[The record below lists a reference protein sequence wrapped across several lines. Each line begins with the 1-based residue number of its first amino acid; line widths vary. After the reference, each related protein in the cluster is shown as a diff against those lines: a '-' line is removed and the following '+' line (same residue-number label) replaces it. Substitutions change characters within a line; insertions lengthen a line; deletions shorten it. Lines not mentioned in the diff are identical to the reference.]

1 MPSISHIKYI
11 SLDNLQTYTNLLKQ
25 YISTADADSIK
36 FVDIEETTLRFYKD
50 LPTTA
55 NPNPAVTYEIKL
67 PDPDFSEIEAQFAT
81 LIGDDK
87 DKSIRMIASE
97 ELARELIPD
106 NAKESLDT
114 IKEIAQWIQDHP
126 DDASKMASD
135 IADIRK
141 LIGEIPEGA
150 TASDIVN
157 YIAASV
163 QTETDRA
170 KAVESAI
177 QKSVVDLTNSTITR
191 EEKNDILDKV
201 QAVSDALDTKVTKET
216 YDADIADI
224 NQDIQMNK
232 ASIKQNAADIATK
245 ANQTALDATNV
256 RVTANEKSISTINDT
271 LETKANQVD
280 LEATNKNVATN
291 TRNIALKANQTDLN
305 DANENIAYLTTQMQ
319 TKAAQSDMEAVVD
332 KVTENGKNIA
342 TLQTKTTTLIG
353 DDQGKSVRKIANEE
367 LTKQL
372 IPADAKESLDT
383 LKEIAEW
390 IQNHPDDAASMGK
403 DIEDL
408 KTNKA
413 DVATVTDLADNV
425 GDIENRVTTA
435 EADIDALE
443 TRATADEETLAKK
456 ANQTSL
462 DETNTNVSKNT
473 EDISEINVTLATKAD
488 QTALDTTNKNV
499 AANAT
504 EIAKKAAQSDL
515 DATNVRVTTLEDSV
529 AKQTDLSALQSRM
542 TTAEGEIDDLQTDTS
557 TISGK
562 VNTLIGTDANKSVRT
577 IASEEL
583 AKELIPENAKDALDT
598 IAEIAAWIQS
608 HPDDAAAMNTAITA
622 LQTRLTGDETTL
634 KGTIKS
640 LSASGTT
647 ITITYV
653 DGSTK
658 TITTK
663 DTTYS
668 NATATAAGLMSSA
681 DKTKLDGV
689 ETGANKTV
697 VDSALSSSSTNPV
710 QNKVINTALGL
721 KANQTDLSTA
731 NSKISSLETNQGD
744 LSKLTTEV
752 KTDLV
757 SAINEAASGGSDPN
771 VLGILMPQ
779 ISNGN
784 DAGLTYEF
792 SYNDDGN
799 LISGKV
805 YDNDTGSTEADDQ
818 LKYEYDNDGNLIKY
832 TENNGSG
839 ITINELTYNSGNI
852 VKITS
857 SYLEPIDKDN
867 PSWATLAAQVK
878 SGAAET
884 LYSVGDT
891 FTDSWK
897 YNNNG
902 TETTYD
908 ATWQIDDF
916 QSVELEDGS
925 SVNAMQIEFKY
936 LPPFTMQFHRPE
948 AFYAATDGLS
958 AGTYYI
964 TRSSSNWQF
973 TLTKD
978 VEAGGRLAFHS
989 TTSDS
994 STSSVDSY
1002 MSDGKTILETVSTTS
1017 GTDGT
1022 SLGTMSDYAR
1032 NGDVNGYWLT
1042 RYGNGRY
1049 MESHVRQ
1056 WLNSSAGPNEWWTP
1070 STKWDIAPYS
1080 TYYNK
1085 AGFLYGLSQDLIDAM
1100 LPSKIITYPANIY
1113 GSDPDIVYDKVWLP
1127 SLNQMYIN
1135 PQKANEGDSLQYY
1148 KDLNGTSTK
1157 YQQYSTYPALK
1168 KYIISDQSSSNLY
1181 WTRSA
1186 CADAAYYAWY
1196 VYSFG
1201 YVDSSNAYRER
1212 CAAGLANIGN
1222 P

>member
-201 QAVSDALDTKVTKET
+201 QAVSDALDTKVAKET
-216 YDADIADI
+216 YNADIADI

-256 RVTANEKSISTINDT
+256 RVTANEKSINTINDT

-291 TRNIALKANQTDLN
+291 TRNIATKANQTDLN

-413 DVATVTDLADNV
+413 DITTVTDLADNV

-443 TRATADEETLAKK
+443 TRVTADEETLAKK

-473 EDISEINVTLATKAD
+473 EDISEINVTLATKAN
-488 QTALDTTNKNV
+488 QTDLDTTNKNV

-658 TITTK
+658 TIATK

-681 DKTKLDGV
+681 DKTKLDGI

-757 SAINEAASGGSDPN
+757 SAINEAASSGSDPN

-784 DAGLTYEF
+784 GGGLTYEF

-867 PSWATLAAQVK
+867 PSWTTLAAQVK
-878 SGAAET
+878 SGSAET

-891 FTDSWK
+891 FTDSW
-897 YNNNG
+897 NSNG
-902 TETTYD
+902 TTYD
-908 ATWQIDDF
+908 YPWIIMGFKD
-916 QSVELEDGS
+916 VELEDGS
-925 SVNAMQIEFKY
+925 TTRAMILGAQY
-936 LPPFTMQFHRPE
+936 LTNFSMMYQGGE
-948 AFYAATDGLS
+948 AFYYAEDGLT
-958 AGTYYI
+958 AGTYSVNVNNTNY
-964 TRSSSNWQF
+964 SF
-973 TLTKD
+973 TLTQD
-978 VEAGGRLAFHS
+978 VEAGGKLAPNSSRSMS
-989 TTSDS
+989 TVRSFKADGRTIVESVS
-994 STSSVDSY
+994 STSGS
-1002 MSDGKTILETVSTTS
+1002 
-1017 GTDGT
+1017 TDGT
-1022 SLGTMSDYAR
+1022 SLGTCPAQNPSGNLNAYYQVCWGSGRWRDSDIRAYLNAD
-1032 NGDVNGYWLT
+1032 GEK
-1042 RYGNGRY
+1042 GN
-1049 MESHVRQ
+1049 
-1056 WLNSSAGPNEWWTP
+1056 WW
-1070 STKWDIAPYS
+1070 SNDYKFAI
-1080 TYYNK
+1080 
-1085 AGFLYGLSQDLIDAM
+1085 
-1100 LPSKIITYPANIY
+1100 LPSIESQRNSYLNGMPDDFKSALLTIKNTTYPVSAI
-1113 GSDPDIVYDKVWLP
+1113 SSSSPDITYDKVWLP
-1127 SLNQMYIN
+1127 SLEEMYIS
-1135 PQKANEGDSLQYY
+1135 PQISGEGDALEYY
-1148 KDLNGTSTK
+1148 KQLNGTSTM
-1157 YQQYSTYPALK
+1157 YQRYSTYADLK
-1168 KYIISDQSSSNLY
+1168 KYYCNNTTSPYYYWLRSVNRDYAYGAWFVGSSGRVNYSY
-1181 WTRSA
+1181 ASYAT
-1186 CADAAYYAWY
+1186 AASPLVA
-1196 VYSFG
+1196 
-1201 YVDSSNAYRER
+1201 
-1212 CAAGLANIGN
+1212 IG
-1222 P
+1222 